1 MIYEI
6 AEDVKKAL
14 ENKCDAYEIYIDE
27 SKLIQLDTL
36 KEELN
41 FAKEEID
48 MGVGIRVLKDQKQGF
63 AFTSNMDK
71 LVETAQKAVDNS
83 KLTKVDDNYSFAE
96 VEKVNEVKKVYDDKF
111 NDLSL
116 DESVEFLK
124 STISIYSCNFIPKS
138 NLD

>member
-96 VEKVNEVKKVYDDKF
+96 VEKEIGRAHV
-111 NDLSL
+111 
-116 DESVEFLK
+116 
-124 STISIYSCNFIPKS
+124 
-138 NLD
+138 